1 MLNSLKNIF
10 KQTEN
15 ETQENNSKKQLNLLC
30 GLMLEAAQVDGKI
43 DLIEIDSLDPFY
55 EKEKHPVNFSHSWKY
70 KIAAQPLIGWAHL
83 IILKN

>member
-1 MLNSLKNIF
+1 MGCVTTG
-10 KQTEN
+10 QW
-15 ETQENNSKKQLNLLC
+15 NLFC
-30 GLMLEAAQVDGKI
+30 GIDCWQKTGCAEI

-55 EKEKHPVNFSHSWKY
+55 EKEKYPVNFSHSWNY

>member
-1 MLNSLKNIF
+1 MERLPAVQRNLFCGIGRRRK
-10 KQTEN
+10 TGCAEN
-15 ETQENNSKKQLNLLC
+15 
-30 GLMLEAAQVDGKI
+30 

-55 EKEKHPVNFSHSWKY
+55 EKEKHPMNFSHSWKY